1 MGMRTVS
8 VVTGTRAEYGL
19 LKSVMREIERREAMQ
34 LHTIVTGAHLDP
46 RHGETWREIAGDG
59 FAIDARVPILDGDS
73 FEAVAGSVGRAVQ
86 GIASAL
92 AGAGPDACV
101 VLGDRYEAFAAVTAA
116 YLLRI
121 PVAHIGGGE
130 LTEGALDDGLRH
142 AMTKLSHWHFASAGE
157 YRRRILQLGEEP
169 ERVHDVGALGADSVR
184 TTDYLT
190 REALAV
196 SLEVTLGD
204 PFVVVT
210 FHPVT
215 LDEDGGVREVE
226 ELLAALEQTGV
237 YALFT
242 MPNADPCTDAVAS
255 RIIEFVES
263 RPDHAAAFASLGQQR
278 YLSAVA
284 HAAAVV
290 GNSSSGIIEAPI
302 LGVPTVNIGERQD
315 GRLRAA
321 SIIDCPG
328 EAVAIAGALARALS
342 PVFREAAR
350 LVVSPYGDGHAA
362 ERIVAILADHFEQ
375 GADLHKRFFDLPHVE
390 EA

>member
-1 MGMRTVS
+1 MGMRTVA

-19 LKSVMREIERREAMQ
+19 LKCVMREIERHEGMQ

-46 RHGETWREIAGDG
+46 RYGETWREIVGDG
-59 FAIDARVPILDGDS
+59 FTIDARVPILDGDS

-86 GIASAL
+86 GIAAAL
-92 AGAGPDACV
+92 AEAGPDACV
-101 VLGDRYEAFAAVTAA
+101 VLGDRYEAFAAVTAG

-130 LTEGALDDGLRH
+130 VTTGVLDDGLRH
-142 AMTKLSHWHFASAGE
+142 AMTKLSHWHFASTEE
-157 YRRRILQLGEEP
+157 YRRRIVQLGEEP

-184 TTDYLT
+184 TTEYLT
-190 REALAV
+190 REELAV
-196 SLEVTLGD
+196 SLDVSLGD

-215 LDEDGGVREVE
+215 LDEDGGAREVE
-226 ELLAALEQTGV
+226 ELLAALQQADV

-242 MPNADPCTDAVAS
+242 MSNADPCTDAVAQ
-255 RIIEFVES
+255 RITEFVEE
-263 RPDHAAAFASLGQQR
+263 RPERATVFASLGQGR
-278 YLSAVA
+278 YLSAVV

-328 EAVAIAGALARALS
+328 EAAAIASALARALS
-342 PVFREAAR
+342 PEFREAAR
-350 LVVSPYGDGHAA
+350 SVVSPYGDGHAA
-362 ERIVAILADHFEQ
+362 ERIVAILADDLKR
-375 GADLHKRFFDLPHVE
+375 GVDLHKRFFDLPHVE